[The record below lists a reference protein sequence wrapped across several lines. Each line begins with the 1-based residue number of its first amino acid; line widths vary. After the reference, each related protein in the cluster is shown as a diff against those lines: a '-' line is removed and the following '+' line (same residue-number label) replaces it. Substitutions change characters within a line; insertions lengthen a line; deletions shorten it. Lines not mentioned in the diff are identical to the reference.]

1 MPEIIA
7 HPFALELKT
16 LVKRLKSSIDK
27 GLTQENAGFL
37 INEFGKNDI
46 TVSNKKPTWHILL
59 DQFIDPIILI
69 LSFAALFTFL
79 FTDDWPECIAILAVI
94 FITIIIGFVMEL
106 KGIRSLEALQKM
118 ASTDCNVLRDGK
130 IKTIKST
137 FLVPGDVILIEKGD
151 VITADARLITSDNLL
166 IKEASLTGE
175 SNAIQKEIKCLPKN
189 TILPERTNML
199 FKGTSMV
206 QGSAKAIVV
215 HTGFETQLGKIQK
228 MGLDIDEQRTPL
240 EKKLNA
246 LSKWLIWLTLIFAI
260 LIILTGYLRGIALLI
275 ILKTAIALAV
285 AAIPEGLPIVAT
297 IALARGMLKLS
308 KRQVIIKKMEAVE
321 TLGATNIICTDKT
334 GTLTEDKMQVH
345 TLAFEDETISA
356 VHNKNNLYFDNLRD
370 QYAFNKMMMVSIL
383 CNNVHVD
390 SEQMRGDSV
399 EVALIQFAEK
409 LKFDIKF
416 IKEKYPEAMEIP
428 FDAQRKLMVTLNK
441 NGNKHFNVF
450 VKGAFE
456 SILPYCDKILLENE
470 QKKFEN
476 KEAWFHRVDKLAS
489 QGLRILAFA
498 YKDLAVKPKKEALLS
513 KLTFVGIIGFLD
525 AARDDIKATIQVYKN
540 AGIKVVMMTGDHA
553 GTARKI
559 AEDVG
564 LFTNR
569 SETNGV
575 IHGRD
580 LKFEEGLDANM
591 KEKVLNAAVFARVS
605 PEQKL
610 KLVQFYQEN
619 ANTVSM
625 FGDGI
630 NDIPALRKAD
640 IGIAMGIR
648 GTQAAREAA
657 DIILKNDKFTAMELA
672 IKQGRAI
679 FDHIRQFVVY
689 LLSCN
694 LAEVVSVG
702 IAALLA
708 LPAPLLPLQILFLNL
723 VTDIFPALAL
733 GMGKGEVD
741 IMKRAPRK
749 PNEPIMTPQLWS
761 STIVYGLCITAAV
774 VGITAYAHFTLQL
787 SPIKINNMAFYTL
800 VLAQLFNVLNM
811 AKNKVAFF
819 NNEVIKNPWVWSS
832 IAISLVITAGA
843 YRIPA
848 IAEALF
854 LTSLSWDQLGW
865 VLVFAFGSLALAQII
880 KRNGG
885 TF

>member
-1 MPEIIA
+1 MPKIIA
-7 HPFALELKT
+7 HPFALKIKT
-16 LVKRLKSSIDK
+16 VVKKLNSNIDI
-27 GLTQENAGFL
+27 GLTEENAESL

-46 TVSNKKPTWHILL
+46 TFSNKKPTWRILI

-69 LSFAALFTFL
+69 LSLAALFTFL

-94 FITIIIGFVMEL
+94 LITVIIGFVMEL

-118 ASTDCNVLRDGK
+118 ASTDCNVLRDRK

-137 FLVPGDVILIEKGD
+137 LLVPGDIILIERGD

-166 IKEASLTGE
+166 TKEASLTGE
-175 SNAIQKEIKCLPKN
+175 SNAIQKEVSRLPEN
-189 TILPERTNML
+189 TILPERKNML
-199 FKGTSMV
+199 FKGTSVV
-206 QGSAKAIVV
+206 QGTAKAIIVY
-215 HTGFETQLGKIQK
+215 TGFNTQLGKIQK
-228 MGLDIDEQRTPL
+228 MGLEIDAQRTPL
-240 EKKLNA
+240 EKKLND
-246 LSKWLIWLTLIFAI
+246 LSRWLIWLTLVFAI
-260 LIILTGYLRGIALLI
+260 LIILTGYLRGIDLLI

-308 KRQVIIKKMEAVE
+308 KRQVIIKKMEAIE

-345 TLAFEDETISA
+345 TLAFEGETISA
-356 VHNKNNLYFDNLRD
+356 IHNKDSLFFDNLRD
-370 QYAFNKMMMVSIL
+370 QYSFNKILMTSIL
-383 CNNVHVD
+383 CNNVLLN

-399 EVALIQFAEK
+399 EIALIQFAEK
-409 LKFDIKF
+409 LKFDIKA
-416 IKEKYPEAMEIP
+416 IKEKYLEAMEIP
-428 FDAQRKLMVTLNK
+428 FDAHRKLMVTLNK
-441 NGNKHFNVF
+441 NGNKRFNVF

-456 SILPYCDKILLENE
+456 SILPHCDKLLIGNE

-476 KEAWFHRVDKLAS
+476 KKEWFDIVDTLAS
-489 QGLRILAFA
+489 KGLRVLAFA
-498 YKDLAVKPKKEALLS
+498 YKDLAIKPKKEALLS
-513 KLTFVGIIGFLD
+513 KLTFIGVIGFLD
-525 AARDDIKATIQVYKN
+525 PARDDIKATIQVYKN
-540 AGIKVVMMTGDHA
+540 AGIKVVMMTGDHS

-559 AEDVG
+559 AKDVG
-564 LFTNR
+564 LLTN
-569 SETNGV
+569 SLESDSV

-580 LKFEEGLDANM
+580 LIFTEGLDTSM
-591 KEKVLNAAVFARVS
+591 KEKILNATVFARVS

-733 GMGKGEVD
+733 GMGKGEID
-741 IMKRAPRK
+741 IMKRTPRK

-761 STIVYGLCITAAV
+761 STIIYGLCITAAV
-774 VGITAYAHFTLQL
+774 VGITAYSHFTLQL

-811 AKNKVAFF
+811 AKNKVPFF
-819 NNEVIKNPWVWSS
+819 NNEVIKNPWVWGS
-832 IAISLVITAGA
+832 IVLSLAITAGA
-843 YRIPA
+843 YHIPA
-848 IAEALF
+848 IADALF
-854 LTSLSWDQLGW
+854 LTSLSWEQLGW

-880 KRNGG
+880 KRTGG

>member
-1 MPEIIA
+1 MPEIILQ
-7 HPFALELKT
+7 PFALDIKVI
-16 LVKRLKSSIDK
+16 VKKLNSDIEK
-27 GLTQENAGFL
+27 GLTTEKAEYL

-46 TVSNKKPTWHILL
+46 TFSTKKPTWRILV

-69 LSFAALFTFL
+69 LALAALFTFL
-79 FTDDWPECIAILAVI
+79 FTDDWPEYIAILAVI
-94 FITIIIGFVMEL
+94 LITVTIGFVMEL

-130 IKTIKST
+130 IKTVKST
-137 FLVPGDVILIEKGD
+137 LLVPGDIMLIERGD
-151 VITADARLITSDNLL
+151 VISADARLISSENLL

-175 SNAIQKEIKCLPKN
+175 SNAIQKEIIRLPAN
-189 TILPERTNML
+189 TILPERNNML
-199 FKGTSMV
+199 FKGTSVV
-206 QGSAKAIVV
+206 QGTAKAIIV
-215 HTGFETQLGKIQK
+215 HTGFDTQLGKIQK
-228 MGLDIDEQRTPL
+228 MGLEIDEQRTPL

-246 LSKWLIWLTLIFAI
+246 LSKWLIWLTLVFAI
-260 LIILTGYLRGIALLI
+260 LIIFTGYLRGIELFI

-345 TLAFEDETISA
+345 TLAFEGETISA
-356 VHNKNNLYFDNLRD
+356 VHNKDNLFFHNLRD
-370 QYAFNKMMMVSIL
+370 QYSFNKIMMVSIL
-383 CNNVHVD
+383 CNNVRVD
-390 SEQMRGDSV
+390 SEQMRGDSI
-399 EVALIQFAEK
+399 EIALIQFAKK
-409 LKFDIKF
+409 LKFDIKA
-416 IKEKYPEAMEIP
+416 IKENYPEAMEIP
-428 FDAQRKLMVTLNK
+428 FDASRKLMITLNQ
-441 NGNKHFNVF
+441 NGHKRFNVF

-456 SILPYCDKILLENE
+456 SMLPYCDKILIGNE
-470 QKKFEN
+470 QKKFKN
-476 KEAWFHRVDKLAS
+476 KEAWFPIVNALALK
-489 QGLRILAFA
+489 GLRVLAFGF
-498 YKDLAVKPKKEALLS
+498 KDFAAKPKKEALLT
-513 KLTFVGIIGFLD
+513 KLTFIGIIGFLD
-525 AARDDIKATIQVYKN
+525 PARSDVKASIQVYKN
-540 AGIKVVMMTGDHA
+540 AGIKVVMMTGDHE

-564 LFTNR
+564 LLSNR
-569 SETNGV
+569 LKPNNV

-580 LKFEEGLDANM
+580 LTFTEGFDASM
-591 KEKVLNAAVFARVS
+591 KEKVLNATVFARVS

-619 ANTVSM
+619 ENTVSM

-648 GTQAAREAA
+648 GTQAAREVA

-702 IAALLA
+702 VAALLA

-741 IMKRAPRK
+741 IMKRPPRK
-749 PNEPIMTPQLWS
+749 PAEPIMTPKLWS
-761 STIVYGLCITAAV
+761 STIIYGLCITAAV
-774 VGITAYAHFTLQL
+774 VGITAYSHFTLQL
-787 SPIKINNMAFYTL
+787 SPIIINNMAFYTL

-811 AKNKVAFF
+811 AKNKVPFF
-819 NNEVIKNPWVWSS
+819 NNEVIKNPWVWGS
-832 IAISLVITAGA
+832 ITLSLAITMGAYKITA
-843 YRIPA
+843 
-848 IAEALF
+848 IADALF
-854 LTSLSWDQLGW
+854 LTNLSWEQLGW
-865 VLVFAFGSLALAQII
+865 VFVFAFGSLALAQII
-880 KRNGG
+880 KRTGG